1 MADSTSQ
8 NLVTCA
14 GINLWWL
21 WFSASMDM
29 YSTARVRI
37 TTCTCGMDM
46 SAKIAWW
53 LSMFL
58 GIIYYY
64 IYNKYI
70 YCQNKLV
77 VLILV
82 VDDHWSTIIEESETL
97 LVIETNILPNEYC
110 TMYILFYSSCKGF
123 LTWFCWICSKKPFM
137 RTHASGSSKLQV
149 LLEEW
154 VATNGDWKKSK
165 LYQNM
170 KVKSSERR
178 HGARV
183 WLTKHQLTM
192 KYGSE
197 QIANEIIKAKRDD
210 PQIFEEQSKPHPDA
224 PQSEARNYHVSS
236 LYHAFGNKLDLKITN
251 ANTYTG
257 DMQIHGWISYTMVL
271 VCSTYCT

>member
-1 MADSTSQ
+1 
-8 NLVTCA
+8 
-14 GINLWWL
+14 
-21 WFSASMDM
+21 M

-110 TMYILFYSSCKGF
+110 TMYILFLLIMQRIPYLILLDMF
-123 LTWFCWICSKKPFM
+123 KKPL
-137 RTHASGSSKLQV
+137 HAHSCIRQ
-149 LLEEW
+149 
-154 VATNGDWKKSK
+154 
-165 LYQNM
+165 Q
-170 KVKSSERR
+170 
-178 HGARV
+178 
-183 WLTKHQLTM
+183 
-192 KYGSE
+192 
-197 QIANEIIKAKRDD
+197 QIASPSGGVGCYQWRLE
-210 PQIFEEQSKPHPDA
+210 
-224 PQSEARNYHVSS
+224 
-236 LYHAFGNKLDLKITN
+236 KIETLPE
-251 ANTYTG
+251 YEG
-257 DMQIHGWISYTMVL
+257 EVF
-271 VCSTYCT
+271 